1 MAIRLAIVDAHTLTR
16 CGLRELAC
24 RQAGEDIEVVAEA
37 GSEAEARRVIATA
50 RPDVVTLDAALPDG
64 DGLRLARELRA
75 QRADLGIVILACR
88 TSDQQML
95 RALEVGA
102 SAYVAKTAPAEEAF
116 AAIRHAAVAAASF
129 TASGLAQALARR
141 QAAKGQLILSRRE
154 TEVLHLLRDGLS
166 VPAIAGTMFLSLS
179 TTKTYVARLYSK
191 LGAANR
197 AQALMAA
204 VRHGL
209 LCWDEEAPATAVPG
223 GHGARPVPVPRSA
236 GPLVSVRVALRLR
249 VGPPCPM
256 ALTAGRSA
264 AGHGADHQERLR
276 PGADRLRQRGAGRVL
291 REIPLAGEEPHER
304 PALAAHRVPDRAAQ
318 HRVGG
323 LQRVQHR
330 AQRGPPGHVELHL
343 AVHPRQ
349 HPQVGRQHHP
359 DHGRVWAS
367 TERTAGRSRTIA
379 DQLSPAS
386 AEAYTCPPVVPKY
399 TPHSSSESTDIASRS
414 TFT

>member
-24 RQAGEDIEVVAEA
+24 RQAGADIEVVAEA
-37 GSEAEARRVIATA
+37 ASEAEARRVVATA

-75 QRADLGIVILACR
+75 QRADLGIVILASR
-88 TSDQQML
+88 ASDQQML
-95 RALEVGA
+95 RALEAGA

-116 AAIRHAAVAAASF
+116 AAIRHSAVAAASF

-141 QAAKGQLILSRRE
+141 QAAKGQLTLSRRE

-209 LCWDEEAPATAVPG
+209 LRWDEEAPATAVPAG
-223 GHGARPVPVPRSA
+223 NGARPVPVPRSA
-236 GPLVSVRVALRLR
+236 GPWASVRVA
-249 VGPPCPM
+249 
-256 ALTAGRSA
+256 
-264 AGHGADHQERLR
+264 
-276 PGADRLRQRGAGRVL
+276 
-291 REIPLAGEEPHER
+291 
-304 PALAAHRVPDRAAQ
+304 
-318 HRVGG
+318 
-323 LQRVQHR
+323 
-330 AQRGPPGHVELHL
+330 
-343 AVHPRQ
+343 
-349 HPQVGRQHHP
+349 
-359 DHGRVWAS
+359 
-367 TERTAGRSRTIA
+367 
-379 DQLSPAS
+379 
-386 AEAYTCPPVVPKY
+386 
-399 TPHSSSESTDIASRS
+399 
-414 TFT
+414 